1 MSHHWGYVAAVVSAI
16 LFGVSSTLNKIAL
29 ENVNPT
35 VTAGMI
41 YLVAGVF
48 LFAVHLSPLCK
59 KILAKLDSSETETK
73 ITKRDFKILAVVIL
87 CGSTIAPLL
96 LLNGLSQTTAINASL
111 LLNAE
116 SLFTVA
122 IAFIFLN
129 ERCAKKEYIGILML
143 LVGVIFV
150 TTNRAFQKLTLT
162 ENIIGNLLIIGAC
175 FFWGIDNNLSKFL
188 SRKRDIILV
197 TGLKCAIGGL
207 ALLGISF
214 LLGFSFS
221 IPLIA
226 VPNILFVGAFS
237 IAFSILFFLF
247 ALRKIGSMR
256 TGVIFSL
263 SSLFGV
269 VLAFVVLRETF
280 TVIQLIGGSVMILGI
295 YVLYRCGER
304 KPS

>member
-35 VTAGMI
+35 VIAGMI
-41 YLVAGVF
+41 YFVAGAF
-48 LFAVHLSPLCK
+48 LFAIHLSPLCK
-59 KILAKLDSSETETK
+59 KILTTLDTSETELK
-73 ITKRDFKILAVVIL
+73 ITKKDYKILAFVII
-87 CGSTIAPLL
+87 CGSIIAPLL
-96 LLNGLSQTTAINASL
+96 LLNGLNQTTAINTSL

-143 LVGVIFV
+143 IFGVIFLS
-150 TTNRAFQKLTLT
+150 TNGAFQQLTLT
-162 ENIIGNLLIIGAC
+162 ENVIGNLLIIGAC

-197 TGLKCAIGGL
+197 TGLKCFIGGL
-207 ALLGISF
+207 ALLVVSF

-221 IPLIA
+221 IPIIA
-226 VPNILFVGAFS
+226 IPYILFVGAFS

-247 ALRKIGSMR
+247 ALRKIGSIR

-263 SSLFGV
+263 SSLFGA
-269 VLAFVVLRETF
+269 VLAFFVLSESF
-280 TVIQLIGGSVMILGI
+280 TWIQLIAGLVMILGV
-295 YVLYRCGER
+295 YVVYRCGQ
-304 KPS
+304 KPT

>member
-1 MSHHWGYVAAVVSAI
+1 MSHHWGYVAAVISAI
-16 LFGVSSTLNKIAL
+16 LFGVSSTLNKITL

-35 VTAGMI
+35 VTAGLI
-41 YLVAGVF
+41 YFVAGVF
-48 LFAVHLSPLCK
+48 LFALHLSPLSH
-59 KILAKLDSSETETK
+59 KILTKFDSLETETK
-73 ITKRDFKILAVVIL
+73 ITKKDLKVLTVVIV
-87 CGSTIAPLL
+87 CGSIIAPLL
-96 LLNGLSQTTAINASL
+96 LLNGLNQTTAINASL

-129 ERCAKKEYIGILML
+129 ERCAKKEYIGIIML
-143 LVGVIFV
+143 LVGVIFL
-150 TTNRAFQKLTLT
+150 TTSGAFQKLTLT

-175 FFWGIDNNLSKFL
+175 LFWGIDNNLSKFL
-188 SRKRDIILV
+188 SRKRDIITV
-197 TGLKCAIGGL
+197 TGLKCFIGGL
-207 ALLGISF
+207 ALLGVSF

-226 VPNILFVGAFS
+226 VPYILFVGAFS
-237 IAFSILFFLF
+237 VAFSILFFLF

-263 SSLFGV
+263 SSLFGA
-269 VLAFVVLRETF
+269 VLAFVVLREAF
-280 TVIQLIGGSVMILGI
+280 TVIQLIAGSVMILGI

-304 KPS
+304 KPN

>member
-1 MSHHWGYVAAVVSAI
+1 MSHHWGYVAAVVSAV

-35 VTAGMI
+35 VIAGMI
-41 YLVAGVF
+41 YFVAGVF
-48 LFAVHLSPLCK
+48 LFAIHLSPLCK
-59 KILAKLDSSETETK
+59 KILTKLDSSKTETK
-73 ITKRDFKILAVVIL
+73 ITNKDYKTLAFVII
-87 CGSTIAPLL
+87 CGSIIAPLL

-116 SLFTVA
+116 SLFTVV

-129 ERCAKKEYIGILML
+129 ERCAKREYIGILML

-150 TTNRAFQKLTLT
+150 TTNGAFQKLSLT
-162 ENIIGNLLIIGAC
+162 ENVIGNLLIMGAC
-175 FFWGIDNNLSKFL
+175 LFWGIDNNLSKFL
-188 SRKRDIILV
+188 SRKRDIIMV
-197 TGLKCAIGGL
+197 TGLKCFIGGL
-207 ALLGISF
+207 ALLSISF

-221 IPLIA
+221 IPLISL
-226 VPNILFVGAFS
+226 PYILFVGAFS

-263 SSLFGV
+263 SSLFGA
-269 VLAFVVLRETF
+269 VLAYVVLRESF
-280 TVIQLIGGSVMILGI
+280 TIIQLIAGSVMILGI

-304 KPS
+304 KPN

>member
-16 LFGVSSTLNKIAL
+16 LFGVSATLNKITL

-35 VTAGMI
+35 VIAGMI
-41 YLVAGVF
+41 YLVAGIF
-48 LFAVHLSPLCK
+48 LFAIHATPLCPR
-59 KILAKLDSSETETK
+59 ILTKLDTLETEEK
-73 ITKRDFKILAVVIL
+73 ITKKGYRTLAFVIL
-87 CGSTIAPLL
+87 CGSIIAPLL
-96 LLNGLSQTTAINASL
+96 LLNGLYQTTAINVSL

-116 SLFTVA
+116 TLFTVA

-129 ERCAKKEYIGILML
+129 ERCNKKEYWGIFL
-143 LVGVIFV
+143 LLIGVIFL
-150 TTNRAFQKLTLT
+150 TTNGAFQNLTIT
-162 ENIIGNLLIIGAC
+162 QNIVGNLLIIGAC
-175 FFWGIDNNLSKFL
+175 FFWGIDNNLSKKL
-188 SRKRDIILV
+188 SKKRDIIMV
-197 TGLKCAIGGL
+197 TGLKCFIGGL
-207 ALLGISF
+207 ALLSISF
-214 LLGFSFS
+214 LFGFSFS

-226 VPNILFVGAFS
+226 VPGILFVGAFS

-263 SSLFGV
+263 SSLFGA
-269 VLAFVVLRETF
+269 VLAFIVLREPF
-280 TVIQLIGGSVMILGI
+280 TVIQLVAGTVMIAGI

>member
-1 MSHHWGYVAAVVSAI
+1 MSHHWGYVSAVVSAI

-35 VTAGMI
+35 VVAGMI
-41 YLVAGVF
+41 YFVAGVF

-59 KILAKLDSSETETK
+59 KILTRLDTSETETK
-73 ITKRDFKILAVVIL
+73 ILKRDFRVLAFVVL

-96 LLNGLSQTTAINASL
+96 LLNGLNQTTAINSSL

-129 ERCAKKEYIGILML
+129 ERCAKREYIGILML
-143 LVGVIFV
+143 LVGVIFL
-150 TTNRAFQKLTLT
+150 TTNGAFQNLTLT
-162 ENIIGNLLIIGAC
+162 ENVIGNLLIIGAC

-188 SRKRDIILV
+188 SQKRDIIMV
-197 TGLKCAIGGL
+197 TGLKCFIGGL
-207 ALLGISF
+207 ALLSTSF

-221 IPLIA
+221 IPLVAI
-226 VPNILFVGAFS
+226 PYILFVGAFS
-237 IAFSILFFLF
+237 IAFSIMFFLF

-263 SSLFGV
+263 SSLFGA
-269 VLAFVVLRETF
+269 VLAFVVLRESF
-280 TVIQLIGGSVMILGI
+280 TIIQLVAGWVMILGI
-295 YVLYRCGER
+295 YVLYRCGKR
-304 KPS
+304 

>member
-16 LFGVSSTLNKIAL
+16 LFWVSSTLNKITL

-35 VTAGMI
+35 VIAGMI

-48 LFAVHLSPLCK
+48 LFAVHLSPLCN
-59 KILAKLDSSETETK
+59 KILTKLDSSETETK
-73 ITKRDFKILAVVIL
+73 ITKKDLKTLAFVII
-87 CGSTIAPLL
+87 CGSIIAPLL
-96 LLNGLSQTTAINASL
+96 LLNGLNQTTAINSSL

-116 SLFTVA
+116 SLFTVI

-129 ERCAKKEYIGILML
+129 ERCAKKEYIGILLL
-143 LVGVIFV
+143 LVGIIFV
-150 TTNRAFQKLTLT
+150 TTNGAFQNLTLSQ
-162 ENIIGNLLIIGAC
+162 NIIGNLLIIGAC

-188 SRKRDIILV
+188 SRKRDIIMV
-197 TGLKCAIGGL
+197 TALKCFIGGL
-207 ALLGISF
+207 ALLSISF

-221 IPLIA
+221 IPLISI
-226 VPNILFVGAFS
+226 PYILFVGAFS

-263 SSLFGV
+263 SSLFGA
-269 VLAFVVLRETF
+269 VLAYVVLRESF
-280 TVIQLIGGSVMILGI
+280 TVIQLIAGSVMILGI

-304 KPS
+304 KPA